1 MSSQNENIIDFEPI
15 QLMIVQTKK
24 SPIMK
29 NSIIYFVAILIFSSC
44 NTSTAQPRPTLVPLP
59 INKKVQVAILFD
71 TSNSMD
77 GLIDQA
83 KTRIWGII
91 NEVNSLRYEGQVPK
105 IEIALYEYGKST
117 LSIKQDYV
125 RKILDL
131 SSDLD
136 VMSQQ
141 LFGLTTNGGDEFC
154 GAVIK
159 HSLNE
164 LEWSDDPSD
173 LKLIYI
179 AGNEPF
185 NQGPVSYKE
194 VCSDAKAK
202 GIFIN
207 TIYCGDYD
215 QGVREF
221 WKDGATCSTGDY
233 FNINSDAKIVHIDTP
248 YDDKIGLYNDS
259 LNGTYYGYGNQGRMK
274 KEMQFSQD
282 ANAASQSSSSKAER
296 ASVKASVN
304 YTNSSWDI
312 VDAIEAKDVDI
323 TTLKEEELPAEL
335 KGKTEKEKLKFIEDA
350 KANRENYQ
358 KNIQELSVQRQKF
371 IDEELKTR
379 STETEIDDFGTS
391 VNESIRK
398 AATQNGYE
406 TKK

>member
-1 MSSQNENIIDFEPI
+1 
-15 QLMIVQTKK
+15 
-24 SPIMK
+24 MK
-29 NSIIYFVAILIFSSC
+29 NSIFYLIVALIVLSC
-44 NTSTAQPRPTLVPLP
+44 NQSTANPGPVPVPVPPT
-59 INKKVQVAILFD
+59 NKKVQVAILFD

-83 KTRIWGII
+83 KTRIWGIV
-91 NEVNSLRYEGQVPK
+91 NEINSLRYNGEVPK

-117 LSIKQDYV
+117 LSVKDDYV

-131 SSDLD
+131 TSDLD
-136 VMSQQ
+136 LISQQ
-141 LFGLTTNGGDEFC
+141 LFALTTNGGDEFC

-164 LEWSDDPSD
+164 LEWSNDPTD

-185 NQGPVSYKE
+185 NQGPVNYKE

-248 YDDKIGLYNDS
+248 YDSKIDLYNDS
-259 LNGTYYGYGNQGRMK
+259 LNRTYYGYGNQGRMK
-274 KEMQFSQD
+274 KEMQVMQD
-282 ANAASQSSSSKAER
+282 SNAESQSMSSKADR
-296 ASVKASVN
+296 VAAKASAN
-304 YTNSSWDI
+304 YSNATWDI
-312 VDAIEAKDVDI
+312 VDAVEEKEVDI
-323 TTLKEEELPAEL
+323 TKLKDEDLPAEL
-335 KGKTEKEKLKFIEDA
+335 KGKTEKEKLQFIEETKKD
-350 KANRENYQ
+350 RVHYQ
-358 KNIQELSVQRQKF
+358 KNIQELSVQRQKY
-371 IDEELKTR
+371 IDEELKKR
-379 STETEIDDFGTS
+379 SGEAPVDDFGSS

-398 AATQNGYE
+398 AALKNGYE
-406 TKK
+406 TQP

>member
-1 MSSQNENIIDFEPI
+1 
-15 QLMIVQTKK
+15 
-24 SPIMK
+24 MK
-29 NSIIYFVAILIFSSC
+29 NSIFYLIVALIVLSC
-44 NTSTAQPRPTLVPLP
+44 NQSTANPGPVPVPVPPT
-59 INKKVQVAILFD
+59 NKKVQVAILFD

-83 KTRIWGII
+83 KTRIWGIV
-91 NEVNSLRYEGQVPK
+91 NEINSLRYNGEVPK

-117 LSIKQDYV
+117 LSVKDDYV

-131 SSDLD
+131 TSDLD
-136 VMSQQ
+136 LISHQ
-141 LFGLTTNGGDEFC
+141 LFALTTNGGDEFC

-164 LEWSDDPSD
+164 LEWSNDPTD

-185 NQGPVSYKE
+185 NQGPVNYKE

-248 YDDKIGLYNDS
+248 YDSKIDLYNDS
-259 LNGTYYGYGNQGRMK
+259 LNRTYYGYGNQGRMK
-274 KEMQFSQD
+274 KEMQVMQD
-282 ANAASQSSSSKAER
+282 SNAESQSMSSKADR
-296 ASVKASVN
+296 VAAKASAN
-304 YTNSSWDI
+304 YSNATWDI
-312 VDAIEAKDVDI
+312 VDAVEEKEVDI
-323 TTLKEEELPAEL
+323 TKLKDEDLPAEL
-335 KGKTEKEKLKFIEDA
+335 KGKTEKEKLQFIEETKKD
-350 KANRENYQ
+350 RVHYQ
-358 KNIQELSVQRQKF
+358 KNIQELSVQRQKY
-371 IDEELKTR
+371 IDEELKKR
-379 STETEIDDFGTS
+379 SGEAPVDDFGSS

-398 AATQNGYE
+398 AALKNGYE
-406 TKK
+406 TQP

>member
-1 MSSQNENIIDFEPI
+1 
-15 QLMIVQTKK
+15 
-24 SPIMK
+24 MK
-29 NSIIYFVAILIFSSC
+29 NSIFYLFVALIVLSC
-44 NTSTAQPRPTLVPLP
+44 NQSTANPGPVPAPVPPT
-59 INKKVQVAILFD
+59 NKKVQVAILFD

-83 KTRIWGII
+83 KTRIWGIVNEI
-91 NEVNSLRYEGQVPK
+91 NNLRYNGEVPK

-117 LSIKQDYV
+117 LSVKEDYV

-131 SSDLD
+131 TSDLD
-136 VMSQQ
+136 LISQQ
-141 LFGLTTNGGDEFC
+141 LFALTTNGGDEFC

-164 LEWSDDPSD
+164 LEWSNDPTD

-185 NQGPVSYKE
+185 NQGPVNYKE

-248 YDDKIGLYNDS
+248 YDAKIDQYNDS
-259 LNGTYYGYGNQGRMK
+259 LNRTYYGYGNQGRMK
-274 KEMQFSQD
+274 KEMQAMQD
-282 ANAASQSSSSKAER
+282 SNAESQSMSSKADR
-296 ASVKASVN
+296 VAAKASSN
-304 YTNSSWDI
+304 YSNATWDI
-312 VDAIEAKDVDI
+312 VDAVEEKEVDI
-323 TTLKEEELPAEL
+323 TKLKDEDLPAEL
-335 KGKTEKEKLKFIEDA
+335 KGKTEKEKLQFIEETKKD
-350 KANRENYQ
+350 RVHYQ
-358 KNIQELSVQRQKF
+358 KNIQELSVQRQKY
-371 IDEELKTR
+371 IDEELKKR
-379 STETEIDDFGTS
+379 SNEAPVDDFGSS

-398 AATQNGYE
+398 AALKNGYE
-406 TKK
+406 TQP

>member
-1 MSSQNENIIDFEPI
+1 
-15 QLMIVQTKK
+15 
-24 SPIMK
+24 MK
-29 NSIIYFVAILIFSSC
+29 NSIFYVFVALIVLSC
-44 NTSTAQPRPTLVPLP
+44 NQSTANPGPVPAPP

-83 KTRIWGII
+83 KTRIWGIV
-91 NEVNSLRYEGQVPK
+91 NEINSLRYNGEVPK

-117 LSIKQDYV
+117 LSVKEDYV

-131 SSDLD
+131 TSDLD
-136 VMSQQ
+136 LISQQ
-141 LFGLTTNGGDEFC
+141 LFALTTNGGDEFC

-164 LEWSDDPSD
+164 LEWSNDPTD

-185 NQGPVSYKE
+185 NQGPVNYKE

-248 YDDKIGLYNDS
+248 YDAKIDQYNDS
-259 LNGTYYGYGNQGRMK
+259 LNRTYYGYGNQGRMK
-274 KEMQFSQD
+274 KEMQVIQD
-282 ANAASQSSSSKAER
+282 SNAESQSMSSKADR
-296 ASVKASVN
+296 VAAKASAN
-304 YTNSSWDI
+304 YSNATWDI
-312 VDAIEAKDVDI
+312 VDAVEEKEVDI
-323 TTLKEEELPAEL
+323 TKLKDEDLPAEL
-335 KGKTEKEKLKFIEDA
+335 RGKTEKEKLQFIEETKKD
-350 KANRENYQ
+350 RVNYQ
-358 KNIQELSVQRQKF
+358 KNIQELSAQRQKF
-371 IDEELKTR
+371 IDEELKKR
-379 STETEIDDFGTS
+379 SGEAPVDDFGSS

-398 AATQNGYE
+398 AALKNGYE
-406 TKK
+406 TQP